1 MLHQNRKMEA
11 HLCFGLRIKLTL
23 DLYEEDLPLDYLW
36 RVLMLYFAKGNSF
49 DLCDLNV
56 LITRNRNLS

>member
-1 MLHQNRKMEA
+1 MEA

-23 DLYEEDLPLDYLW
+23 DLYEEDLPLDHLW
-36 RVLMLYFAKGNSF
+36 HVVMLYFAKGNSF
-49 DLCDLNV
+49 DLCDLKV